1 MTSEK
6 GRLVII
12 LYAVVYFQIWWQ
24 GKSQMKHC
32 MFNQSKTAKIYL
44 NNTLLPEI
52 VYSFTKAYET
62 FDLDE

>member
-1 MTSEK
+1 
-6 GRLVII
+6 
-12 LYAVVYFQIWWQ
+12 
-24 GKSQMKHC
+24 MKHC